1 MSPTQIKR
9 YLYDTV
15 IDDFKFEGL
24 GSFRHLGSVLRKGNK
39 ARTDTLST
47 IITAHRAHSAFNT
60 LPSCKLLSRN
70 TKLNFY
76 KTL

>member
-1 MSPTQIKR
+1 MSPTQVKR

-15 IDDFKFEGL
+15 IDDFKSEGL

-47 IITAHRAHSAFNT
+47 IKQHTAHTQHLIHFPVVNF
-60 LPSCKLLSRN
+60 CHEI
-70 TKLNFY
+70 LN
-76 KTL
+76 